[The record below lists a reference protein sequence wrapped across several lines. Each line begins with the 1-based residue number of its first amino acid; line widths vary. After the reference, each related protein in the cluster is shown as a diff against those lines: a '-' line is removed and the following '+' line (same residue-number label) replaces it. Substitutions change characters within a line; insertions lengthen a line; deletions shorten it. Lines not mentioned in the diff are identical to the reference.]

1 MRVPVLSD
9 GSAGEA
15 EVWKPLEAVAE
26 RARFLL
32 SRVGYTRLVVTMRP
46 LPVEPPRELL
56 SGTVERVTFHNEESG
71 FCVLRVQARG
81 QRELVTVVGHAA
93 VVSPGEHVQASGAWV
108 TDRTH
113 GRQFRATYLTSASP
127 DTREGIERY
136 LASGLMRGVG
146 PQFARRLVQAFGTE
160 VFDVIEQ
167 SPARLRDVPGIGPQ
181 RAARIVE
188 GWQAQRSVRE
198 IMVFLHA
205 HGVGTSRAV
214 RIHKTYGSDAI
225 ALIREDPYRLARDIR
240 GIGFLSA
247 DRIARSLGIEPTALV
262 RVRAGCAHVLLQA
275 LDEGHAGLPREEFG
289 RRAAALLG
297 VEAPLVDE
305 ALGLE
310 LREGRLVA
318 DTVDGQPCLFLAALH
333 AAERAIAQR
342 LLQQAGGQV
351 PWTPID
357 ADRAIAWVEGRLG
370 LALAE
375 QQRQALRLA
384 ASSKVLVITGGPG
397 VGKTTLVNAILR
409 VLGARAVRPALCAP
423 TGRAAKRLSEATGI
437 EARTIHRL
445 LEIDPHSGRFRR
457 DERQPLEH
465 DLVVVDE
472 MSMVDI
478 PLMHALVRAIAPRAA
493 VVLVGDVDQLPS
505 VGPGQVLA
513 DVIDSGRVPVVRLT
527 EVFRQA
533 AASRII
539 VASHRINRGELPDL
553 SPPAGLSDFYFV
565 EVADADEAARKVVE
579 LVRARIPQRFGLDPV
594 RDVQVLCPMNRG
606 NSGAHALNVE
616 LQKALNPEAQPRLE
630 RFGSAFSPGDR
641 VMQIENDYDKE
652 VYNGDLGRVKGIDLV
667 REEMLIDFDGRTV
680 SYGFGE
686 LDQVVLAYAT
696 TIHKS
701 QGSEYPAV
709 VVPLT
714 TQHYTMLQRRLVYT
728 AVTRGKKLVVVVG
741 QKKALAMAVRGGSGA
756 RRWSKLREWMQE
768 A

>member
-1 MRVPVLSD
+1 MRQPP
-9 GSAGEA
+9 A
-15 EVWKPLEAVAE
+15 
-26 RARFLL
+26 
-32 SRVGYTRLVVTMRP
+32 
-46 LPVEPPRELL
+46 EPPRELL

-81 QRELVTVVGHAA
+81 HRDLVTVVGHAA
-93 VVSPGEHVQASGAWV
+93 VVSPGEHVQASGTWV

-113 GRQFRATYLTSASP
+113 GRQFRAAYLTSAAP

-146 PQFARRLVQAFGTE
+146 PHFARRLVEAFGTE
-160 VFDVIEQ
+160 VFDVIEHA
-167 SPARLRDVPGIGPQ
+167 PARLRDVPGIGPQ
-181 RAARIVE
+181 RASRIVE
-188 GWQAQRSVRE
+188 GWQAQRNVRE

-225 ALIREDPYRLARDIR
+225 ALIREDPFRLARDIR

-247 DRIARSLGIEPTALV
+247 DRIARSLGVEPTAMV
-262 RVRAGCAHVLLQA
+262 RVRAGCGHVLLQA
-275 LDEGHAGLPREEFG
+275 LDEGHAGLPGGELLT
-289 RRAAALLG
+289 RAATLLG
-297 VEAPLVDE
+297 VEATLVE
-305 ALGLE
+305 RAVALE
-310 LREGRLVA
+310 VREGRLVA
-318 DTVDGQPCLFLAALH
+318 DSVRGEPCVFLAGLH

-342 LLQQAGGQV
+342 LVALAAAPL

-357 ADRAIAWVEGRLG
+357 AERAIAWVEGRLG
-370 LALAE
+370 MTLAP
-375 QQRQALRLA
+375 QQREALRLA
-384 ASSKVLVITGGPG
+384 VSSKVLVITGGPG

-423 TGRAAKRLSEATGI
+423 TGRAAKRLAETTGI

-457 DERQPLEH
+457 DERQPLDH

-472 MSMVDI
+472 TSMVDI
-478 PLMHALVRAIAPRAA
+478 PLMHALVRALPSRAA
-493 VVLVGDVDQLPS
+493 LLLVGDVDQLPS

-533 AASRII
+533 AQSRI
-539 VASHRINRGELPDL
+539 VLASHRINRGELPDL
-553 SPPAGLSDFYFV
+553 AVPAGASDFYFV
-565 EVADADEAARKVVE
+565 DAADADDAARKVVE
-579 LVRARIPQRFGLDPV
+579 LVRARIPQRFGLDAV

-606 NSGAHALNVE
+606 SAGTHALNAS
-616 LQKALNPEAQPRLE
+616 LQQALNPGAQPRLE
-630 RFGSAFSPGDR
+630 RFGSTFSPGDR

-652 VYNGDLGRVKGIDLV
+652 VYNGDLGRVRTIDTV
-667 REEMLIDFDGRTV
+667 REEVLVDFDGRVV
-680 SYGFGE
+680 SYAFGE

-741 QKKALAMAVRGGSGA
+741 QKKALAIAVRGGA
-756 RRWSKLREWMQE
+756 TLRRWSKLREWM
-768 A
+768 AGP